1 MVDQVTDASNSA
13 ESATQQ
19 RPTPTVQLG
28 RLKLQGVW
36 AILALLVLL
45 SLVVTLVIYARPRVT
60 VLVSA
65 GIWLAM
71 DIYWSIAQLK
81 RPQAKSTES
90 PESRKRH
97 GLLTTTALLLVFL
110 PFPGLTGRFV
120 PDTLTTALV
129 GLGIQIGFT
138 LFYLFARFYLGR
150 LWSGAITIMHDHELI
165 QTGPYRFLRHPMYTG
180 MLGMFAGTAIVSG
193 QYHALLGVAVGALAY
208 ARKIRIEDRVLSAEF
223 GPAYETYRKRT
234 AALIPWVL

>member
-1 MVDQVTDASNSA
+1 VDQVADASNSA
-13 ESATQQ
+13 ASATQE
-19 RPTPTVQLG
+19 RPTPTVQLSG
-28 RLKLQGVW
+28 LKLQGVW

-45 SLVVTLVIYARPRVT
+45 SLVVMLVIYARPRVT
-60 VLVSA
+60 LLVSA
-65 GIWLAM
+65 GLWLAM
-71 DIYWSIAQLK
+71 DIYWSIAQQK
-81 RPQAKSTES
+81 RPQAKSAES

-97 GLLTTTALLLVFL
+97 GLLTSTALLLIVL
-110 PFPGLTGRFV
+110 PFPGLTEQFV
-120 PDTLTTALV
+120 PDTLATAWV

-208 ARKIRIEDRVLSAEF
+208 VRKIRIEDRVLSAEF
-223 GPAYETYRKRT
+223 GPNYETYRKRT